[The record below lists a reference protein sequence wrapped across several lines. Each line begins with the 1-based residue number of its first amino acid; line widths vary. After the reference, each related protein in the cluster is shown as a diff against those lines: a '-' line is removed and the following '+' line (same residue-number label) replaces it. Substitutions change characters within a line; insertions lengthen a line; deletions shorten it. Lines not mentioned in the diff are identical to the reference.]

1 MIIMLYYGD
10 DLHIWIKHN
19 PWHIYRIT
27 NREEKLKLGMNNYI
41 LVILEYYHK
50 VQNLNNT
57 FEISFCTRHLIM
69 QFCIMLDN
77 IK

>member
-1 MIIMLYYGD
+1 MIY
-10 DLHIWIKHN
+10 
-19 PWHIYRIT
+19 IYESNTTLGIYIGLQIERK
-27 NREEKLKLGMNNYI
+27 KLKVGMNNYI